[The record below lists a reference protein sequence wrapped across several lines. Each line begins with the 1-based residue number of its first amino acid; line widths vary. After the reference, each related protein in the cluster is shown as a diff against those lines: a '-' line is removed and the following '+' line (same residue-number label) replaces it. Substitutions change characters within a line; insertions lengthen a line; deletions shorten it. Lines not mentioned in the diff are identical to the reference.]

1 MNKVVNFLKKWAS
14 GKIVVGFFIA
24 TMVVYLTMLNYTLP
38 VVKSFAQGKTLFDLS
53 PTGYSYEYAV
63 SLLEALGVEGRNVYL
78 NLQLPMDF
86 IYPGLFAISYSLL
99 LTWIFGKGYAVDSKI
114 FYFTVIPFF
123 AGFFDYLENIG
134 IIQMIKSYPNVPH
147 ELVNVSSTFTILK
160 SVFTTIFFILLFV
173 GIIKIIKNKLT
184 SVNSNSLKTG

>member
-147 ELVNVSSTFTILK
+147 ELVNVSSTVTILK

-173 GIIKIIKNKLT
+173 GIIKIIKNKRT